1 VIQDESLHSLAD
13 NELTESEKAIVLKA
27 IERDSELTARYQSI
41 LAVKAGLR
49 SQAMA
54 PECQELWR
62 DCRARLDEIDNARK
76 VERFVG
82 KYSWG
87 ICGVF
92 FLAILVGGIITRS
105 SVKQVGT
112 NDVAGVVASMSP
124 ISVPQSRS
132 QAELDPLLRQVI
144 GETFKNRPT
153 RMAVTAIGSNPVP
166 GERAE
171 FVQLSDEFGAVALV
185 AFYDIREVVGLWDSD
200 FDPAFKCG
208 TFDGVN
214 ALFWQRPDG
223 VICMAAGQRSYAEL
237 YRIVQAMSSRS
248 LAK

>member
-1 VIQDESLHSLAD
+1 MIHDESLHSLAD
-13 NELTESEKAIVLKA
+13 NELGDPERVQVLQA
-27 IERDSELTARYQSI
+27 IEQDSNLAARYQSI
-41 LAVKAGLR
+41 LALKAGLR
-49 SQAMA
+49 NQATN

-62 DCRARLDEIDNARK
+62 DCRARLDQIDNARK

-92 FLAILVGGIITRS
+92 FLAILIGGVLTRS
-105 SVKQVGT
+105 SVKQVGPS
-112 NDVAGVVASMSP
+112 DVAGVVASMSP
-124 ISVPQSRS
+124 ISVPQSKS
-132 QAELDPLLRQVI
+132 QAELDPVLRQVI

-153 RMAVTAIGSNPVP
+153 RMVVTAVGSNPVP

-171 FVQLSDEFGAVALV
+171 FVQLSDEFGSVALV
-185 AFYDIREVVGLWDSD
+185 ALYDIREVVGLWDSD

-237 YRIVQAMSSRS
+237 YRIVQAMSSKGQ
-248 LAK
+248 AN

>member
-1 VIQDESLHSLAD
+1 MIHDENLHSLAD
-13 NELTESEKAIVLKA
+13 NELGDAERAQVLRA
-27 IERDSELTARYQSI
+27 MEQDSKLAARYQSI
-41 LAVKAGLR
+41 LAIKAGLR
-49 SQAMA
+49 NQATT

-62 DCRARLDEIDNARK
+62 DCRARLDEIDNART

-92 FLAILVGGIITRS
+92 FLAILIGGVLTRS
-105 SVKQVGT
+105 SVKQVGA

-124 ISVPQSRS
+124 ISVPQSKS
-132 QAELDPLLRQVI
+132 QAELDPVLRQVI
-144 GETFKNRPT
+144 GETFKTRPT
-153 RMAVTAIGSNPVP
+153 RMLVTAIGSNPVP

-171 FVQLSDEFGAVALV
+171 FVQLSDEFGSVALV
-185 AFYDIREVVGLWDSD
+185 ALYDIREVVGLWDSD

-214 ALFWQRPDG
+214 ALFWQRSDG
-223 VICMAAGQRSYAEL
+223 VICMAAGQRSYTEL
-237 YRIVQAMSSRS
+237 YRIVQAMSSRGQ
-248 LAK
+248 AN